1 MMVKAISN
9 LRGEGLKFHLVP
21 NIIYLNNCSSYL
33 KNEVNS
39 QDYWES
45 PKKVVE

>member
-21 NIIYLNNCSSYL
+21 NIINT
-33 KNEVNS
+33 
-39 QDYWES
+39 
-45 PKKVVE
+45 